1 MCAKA
6 YQTDTIPHRHV
17 DTCRVYLH
25 AIAAS
30 HTQYTPS
37 VNNVKDDTTT
47 KRQQHTNN
55 PPTQTSSGKTST
67 TPHRRT
73 TRMMT
78 SPVVPHTPPEHTR
91 HADQSHKIS
100 VTNMYTHTHVK

>member
-6 YQTDTIPHRHV
+6 YQTDTIPHTHV
-17 DTCRVYLH
+17 DTYRVYLH

-55 PPTQTSSGKTST
+55 PPTQTSSGVNGKTQSS
-67 TPHRRT
+67 
-73 TRMMT
+73 
-78 SPVVPHTPPEHTR
+78 SPMFLNME
-91 HADQSHKIS
+91 QKSYFLFIS
-100 VTNMYTHTHVK
+100 SQ